1 MSIDDIVKFLDVQN
15 FLINDDAQVIISAPS
30 EYLKYQSLLECLQ
43 KFKLS
48 VWIMICDLLHDKSS
62 LEHVSSLLIEGK
74 FYNYMH
80 THKCS

>member
-1 MSIDDIVKFLDVQN
+1 MSIDDIVKLLNVQK
-15 FLINDDAQVIISAPS
+15 FLIDDDAQVIISAPS

-48 VWIMICDLLHDKSS
+48 VWIMICDLLHDKS

>member
-1 MSIDDIVKFLDVQN
+1 MSIDDIVKLLNVQK
-15 FLINDDAQVIISAPS
+15 FLIDDDAQVIISAPS

-48 VWIMICDLLHDKSS
+48 VWIMICDLLHDKS

-80 THKCS
+80 TRKCS

>member
-1 MSIDDIVKFLDVQN
+1 MSINDIVKLLNVQK
-15 FLINDDAQVIISAPS
+15 FLIDDDAQVIISAPS

-48 VWIMICDLLHDKSS
+48 VWIMICDLLHDKS